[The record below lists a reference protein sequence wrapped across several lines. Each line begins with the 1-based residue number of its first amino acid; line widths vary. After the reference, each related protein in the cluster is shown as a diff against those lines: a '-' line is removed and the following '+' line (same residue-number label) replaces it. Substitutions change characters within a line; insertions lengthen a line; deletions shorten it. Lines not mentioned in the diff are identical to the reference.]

1 MYIKKN
7 VHGLLRP
14 QSLTFH
20 LMYKYTIAA
29 MASPPYSISKRKTF
43 KI

>member
-7 VHGLLRP
+7 VRGLLRP
-14 QSLTFH
+14 QSLTFDV
-20 LMYKYTIAA
+20 MYKYTIAA